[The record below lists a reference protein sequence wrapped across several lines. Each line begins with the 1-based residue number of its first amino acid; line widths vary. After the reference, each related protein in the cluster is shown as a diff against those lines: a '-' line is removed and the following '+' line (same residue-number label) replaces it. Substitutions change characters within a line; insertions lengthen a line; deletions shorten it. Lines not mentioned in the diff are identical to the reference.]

1 MAGLDPAIH
10 ALLYEVAKKDVDAR
24 VKPGHDDLSTL
35 NSSSGP
41 SCACE
46 FLIPPAIAMSRRLPA

>member
-24 VKPGHDDLSTL
+24 VKPGHDDLS
-35 NSSSGP
+35 
-41 SCACE
+41 
-46 FLIPPAIAMSRRLPA
+46 